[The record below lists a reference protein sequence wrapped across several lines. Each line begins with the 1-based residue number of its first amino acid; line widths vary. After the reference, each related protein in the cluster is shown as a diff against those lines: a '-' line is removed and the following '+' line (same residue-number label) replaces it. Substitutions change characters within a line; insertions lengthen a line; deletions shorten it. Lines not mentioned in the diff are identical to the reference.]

1 MATTTGGF
9 SSEGLALEAK
19 TLELESLSQK
29 EAIEIGEIA
38 MDMGFARGLGIAVE
52 VRLKDW
58 IVFHASLPG
67 SDKENDSWIARKE
80 LERDGVGLSLAH
92 GSDKPTCTATVTLDA
107 AGSASYEFL
116 IDGTATFDFNASWLP
131 DPERLKP
138 SVLHIGTLVTI
149 VEPASTILY
158 DWAVKSAEFAP
169 VVFDPNVRSS
179 VVGDRNKYV
188 AAVEK
193 WVGISSVVKLSDDD
207 ISWLYPDES
216 MDEVAKRWIAGG
228 TSLVVVTRGAHGIIG
243 YTEHGFEEVE
253 SAKVS
258 VVDTVGAGDTVG
270 AILVEGIIKHSVI
283 GLQGHVLNAVL
294 HRAAIAAGIT
304 VSRAG
309 AQPPR
314 LHELVEAL
322 DA

>member
-1 MATTTGGF
+1 MSIWVCGEVLIDILPIGPVVGG
-9 SSEGLALEAK
+9 GPANTAKALA
-19 TLELESLSQK
+19 
-29 EAIEIGEIA
+29 
-38 MDMGFARGLGIAVE
+38 RLGYE
-52 VRLKDW
+52 VDF
-58 IVFHASLPG
+58 IDGISTDAFGVS
-67 SDKENDSWIARKE
+67 ARKE
-80 LERDGVGLSLAH
+80 LERDGVGLSL
-92 GSDKPTCTATVTLDA
+92 SLSSEKPTCTATVTLDSH
-107 AGSASYEFL
+107 GSASYEFL
-116 IDGTATFDFNASWLP
+116 IDGTATFDFSHSWLP

-149 VEPASTILY
+149 VEPAATVLY
-158 DWAVKSAEFAP
+158 EWAIKTGEFAP
-169 VVFDPNVRSS
+169 IVFDPNVRSS
-179 VVGDRNKYV
+179 VVGDRDKYR

-207 ISWLYPDES
+207 ISWLYPDQS
-216 MDEVAKRWIAGG
+216 MDEVAKGWIANGV
-228 TSLVVVTRGAHGIIG
+228 SLVVITRSANGIIG
-243 YTEHGFEEVE
+243 YTEHGFEEIDG
-253 SAKVS
+253 AKVS

-270 AILVEGIIKHSVI
+270 AIVVEGIIKHSVN
-283 GLQGHVLNAVL
+283 GLAGQVLNAVL

>member
-1 MATTTGGF
+1 MSIWVCGEVLIDVLPTGPVVG
-9 SSEGLALEAK
+9 GGPANTAKALA
-19 TLELESLSQK
+19 
-29 EAIEIGEIA
+29 
-38 MDMGFARGLGIAVE
+38 RLGHDVDFIDGISTDAFGV
-52 VRLKDW
+52 
-58 IVFHASLPG
+58 S
-67 SDKENDSWIARKE
+67 ARKE
-80 LERDGVGLSLAH
+80 LERDGVGLSLALS
-92 GSDKPTCTATVTLDA
+92 SDKPTCTATVTLDSH
-107 AGSASYEFL
+107 GSATYQFL
-116 IDGTATFDFNASWLP
+116 IDGTATFDFADTWLP

-149 VEPASTILY
+149 VEPASSILY
-158 DWAVKSAEFAP
+158 QWAVKTSEFAP
-169 VVFDPNVRSS
+169 IVFDPNVRSS
-179 VVGDRNKYV
+179 VVGDRDTYR

-207 ISWLYPDES
+207 LAWLYPAES
-216 MDEVAKRWIAGG
+216 MDEVAQRWITGG
-228 TSLVVVTRGAHGIIG
+228 ASLVVVTRGAKGIIG
-243 YTEHGFEEVE
+243 YTEHGFEEVDG
-253 SAKVS
+253 AKVS

-270 AILVEGIIKHSVI
+270 AIVVEGIIKHSVS
-283 GLQGHVLNAVL
+283 GLQGQVLNAVL

>member
-1 MATTTGGF
+1 MSIWVCGEVLIDVLPTGPVVG
-9 SSEGLALEAK
+9 GGPANTAKALA
-19 TLELESLSQK
+19 
-29 EAIEIGEIA
+29 
-38 MDMGFARGLGIAVE
+38 RLGHKVDFIDGISTDAYGV
-52 VRLKDW
+52 
-58 IVFHASLPG
+58 S
-67 SDKENDSWIARKE
+67 ARKE
-80 LERDGVGLSLAH
+80 LDRDGVGLSLALS
-92 GSDKPTCTATVTLDA
+92 SDKPTCTATVTLDSQ
-107 AGSASYEFL
+107 GSASYEFV
-116 IDGTATFDFNASWLP
+116 IDGTATFDFADSWLP

-149 VEPASTILY
+149 VEPASSILY
-158 DWAVKSAEFAP
+158 KWAVKTAEFAP
-169 VVFDPNVRSS
+169 IVFDPNVRSS
-179 VVGDRNKYV
+179 VVADRDKYR

-207 ISWLYPDES
+207 ISWLYPDQS
-216 MDEVAKRWIAGG
+216 MDEVAKGWIAGG
-228 TSLVVVTRGAHGIIG
+228 VSLVVVTRGAHGIIG
-243 YTEHGFEEVE
+243 YTEHGLEEVE
-253 SAKVS
+253 SAKVA

-270 AILVEGIIKHSVI
+270 AILVEGIINHSVS
-283 GLQGHVLNAVL
+283 GLQGQVLNAVL

>member
-1 MATTTGGF
+1 MSIWVCGEVLIDVLPTGPVVG
-9 SSEGLALEAK
+9 GGPANTAKALA
-19 TLELESLSQK
+19 
-29 EAIEIGEIA
+29 
-38 MDMGFARGLGIAVE
+38 RLGHDVDFIDGISTDAFGV
-52 VRLKDW
+52 
-58 IVFHASLPG
+58 S
-67 SDKENDSWIARKE
+67 ARKE
-80 LERDGVGLSLAH
+80 LERDGVGLSLALS
-92 GSDKPTCTATVTLDA
+92 SDKPTCTATVTLDSH
-107 AGSASYEFL
+107 GSASYEFL
-116 IDGTATFDFNASWLP
+116 IAGTATFDFADTWLP

-149 VEPASTILY
+149 VEPASSILY
-158 DWAVKSAEFAP
+158 QWAIKTSEFAP
-169 VVFDPNVRSS
+169 IVFDPNVRSS
-179 VVGDRNKYV
+179 VVGDRDTYR

-207 ISWLYPDES
+207 LAWLYPTES
-216 MDEVAKRWIAGG
+216 MDEVAQRWIAGG
-228 TSLVVVTRGAHGIIG
+228 ASLVVVTRGAKGIIG

-253 SAKVS
+253 GAQVS

-270 AILVEGIIKHSVI
+270 AIVVEGIINHSVS